1 VSFYRNKVALYSDKW
16 PKHFFLSAEYF
27 DEIKTPKI
35 LLFKNVLFSL
45 SSFSF
50 FYFNLLWKNHWR
62 WLSEGILVGKGEE
75 EPVDKGVDFFAS
87 AGRFVV
93 VDVIEERGTAAE
105 EFDAYDILKTPA
117 VVLRQKGVG
126 SVSDKAG
133 FAKY

>member
-1 VSFYRNKVALYSDKW
+1 VEGVGGLEKGGYFSIKSFWGVYIVGYLDKFFDVSLFAD
-16 PKHFFLSAEYF
+16 
-27 DEIKTPKI
+27 DE
-35 LLFKNVLFSL
+35 
-45 SSFSF
+45 
-50 FYFNLLWKNHWR
+50 
-62 WLSEGILVGKGEE
+62 
-75 EPVDKGVDFFAS
+75 VDFFAS

-105 EFDAYDILKTPA
+105 EFDAYDILKTIA